1 MTTQQQI
8 HNLDEIQ
15 YNLNVLRKMIDYLND
30 DAEDGSNVCVAL
42 LNSQCDKI
50 DQSIIK
56 NQHMIIKGFVS
67 LLEDLSLDI
76 KFLEF
81 ENYATKNE
89 HKQLYDLIK
98 KIIKE

>member
-1 MTTQQQI
+1 MADQQI
-8 HNLDEIQ
+8 HNLNEIQ
-15 YNLNVLRKMIDYLND
+15 YNISVLRKMIDCMD
-30 DAEDGSNVCVAL
+30 EDENCNACVAL

-50 DQSIIK
+50 DESIVK
-56 NQHMIIKGFVS
+56 NQNMIIKSFVG

-89 HKQLYDLIK
+89 HKQLYDLIR
-98 KIIKE
+98 KIIE

>member
-1 MTTQQQI
+1 MTNQQQI

-15 YNLNVLRKMIDYLND
+15 YNLNVLRKMIDCLND
-30 DAEDGSNVCVAL
+30 DAGFNSCVAL

-56 NQHMIIKGFVS
+56 NQHMIITGFVS